1 MKRKIFPRITLKLA
15 LWLVGLSSLLTFVG
29 TAAQLYMDCRED
41 SQAVAAGE
49 GGSGGLVIE
58 QLSHVTGCAYANVV
72 TAEEGQNQPK
82 RRSPGAFERRFDG
95 KLTECGFNSRFM
107 HILLANGIKI
117 FSMAG
122 CAFFLFHFFVVRHL
136 QSLARQVA
144 HLDFTNPDSV
154 LTCRRY
160 NQKEKNELDE
170 IVSGFNTTLARARQ
184 AYNTLVGNEQRLL
197 LFFDSTEEAIVGV
210 GLDGICSFA
219 NDACLQLLAQKE
231 YEEIIGKELSSLFSH
246 SDLKKNSEFGN
257 QGLIRQTM
265 AKGLALQC
273 EDGCITLPCGKTLFV
288 ALRVYPVFKEGEV
301 SGALLFMNDTGEKR
315 QLRRERRLLGEAIE
329 QVPVMILIADCE
341 HRIQYANRGAESLT
355 GFSRKELVDRSIFL
369 VEWRSAE
376 GDRAPISAQNCL
388 QNGQQWE
395 GILETRS
402 KWGKPLKFFSVIS
415 PVFDDRNAVVNLI
428 SVSREVSCEIALQNE
443 LINTKK
449 MEAVGRLSVSFAHEF
464 GNPLFGVRSVL
475 RDICDRVA
483 FSDDDKYLLELAH
496 GECERMRSMVR
507 EFQHLDRQ
515 TEAREEHIEI
525 TKVIGD
531 VLEDVRP
538 FLTAHRIEPFTEFS
552 DNTRGIVGNKS
563 KLSLVVRNI
572 VNNAVENMVK
582 SGGDL
587 RISTVLDGDFLLISV
602 GDSGGGIKKEHQDLI
617 FEPFFSTKPEVE
629 GKGLG
634 LSVAYGAMKGLGG
647 TITFV
652 SEEGKGS
659 VFTLH
664 VPIDQSA
671 FLRLS
676 AIK

>member
-1 MKRKIFPRITLKLA
+1 MEVSAHGVKRKISYRITLRLA
-15 LWLVGLSSLLTFVG
+15 LWLVVLSCLLTFIG
-29 TAAQLYMDCRED
+29 TAAQLSVDSRED
-41 SQAVAAGE
+41 REAVAVGE
-49 GGSGGLVIE
+49 GDTGLVFKP
-58 QLSHVTGCAYANVV
+58 LSHVAGCAYANVA
-72 TAEEGQNQPK
+72 AEEEN
-82 RRSPGAFERRFDG
+82 G
-95 KLTECGFNSRFM
+95 KQREHGFNGRFF

-122 CAFFLFHFFVVRHL
+122 CALWLFHFLVVRHL

-144 HLDFTNPDSV
+144 RLDFINPGSV
-154 LTCRRY
+154 LTCRR
-160 NQKEKNELDE
+160 NNRQEKDELDE
-170 IVSGFNTTLARARQ
+170 VVLGLNTTLARARL
-184 AYNTLVGNEQRLL
+184 AYKTLVGNEQRLL
-197 LFFDSTEEAIVGV
+197 LFFDSTEESIIGV
-210 GLDGICSFA
+210 GLDGVCSFA

-231 YEEIIGKELSSLFSH
+231 YEEVIGKEVSSLFSH
-246 SDLKKNSEFGN
+246 SDLTKQRAFGD
-257 QGLIRQTM
+257 QGFIHQAM
-265 AKGLALQC
+265 AQGLALQC

-301 SGALLFMNDTGEKR
+301 SGALVFMNDTGEKR
-315 QLRRERRLLGEAIE
+315 QLRRERQLLGEAIE
-329 QVPVMILIADCE
+329 QVPVMIVIADCE
-341 HRIQYANRGAESLT
+341 HRIQYANRGAEALT
-355 GFSRKELVDRSIFL
+355 GFSRQELVDRSIFL
-369 VEWRSAE
+369 MEGRSAE
-376 GDRAPISAQNCL
+376 SDIALAFAQNCL

-395 GILETRS
+395 GLLETRS

-415 PVFDDRNAVVNLI
+415 PVFDDRNTVVNLI

-443 LINTKK
+443 LITTKK

-483 FSDDDKYLLELAH
+483 FSADDKYLLELAH

-515 TEAREEHIEI
+515 TPVREELIEI
-525 TKVIGD
+525 TEIIGA
-531 VLEDVRP
+531 VLADVRP
-538 FLTAHRIEPFTEFS
+538 LLTANRVELFTEYH
-552 DNTRGIVGNKS
+552 DNTGAIVGNKS

-572 VNNAVENMVK
+572 VINAIENMVK
-582 SGGDL
+582 SGGTL
-587 RISTVLDGDFLLISV
+587 RIATVLDGDFLAISI

-634 LSVAYGAMKGLGG
+634 LSVAYAAMKGLGG

-664 VPIDQSA
+664 APIDQQVL
-671 FLRLS
+671 LRLS
-676 AIK
+676 ATK